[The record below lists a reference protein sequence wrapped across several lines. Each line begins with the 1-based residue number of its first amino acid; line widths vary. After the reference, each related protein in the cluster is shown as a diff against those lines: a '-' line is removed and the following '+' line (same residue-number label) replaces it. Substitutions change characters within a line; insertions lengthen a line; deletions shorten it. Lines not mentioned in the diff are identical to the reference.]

1 MMKLV
6 KYQDIKHLL
15 PEDTHYKNERYYDPQ
30 EAYVLHYQGDLVLE
44 KPLDLDN
51 SYSYFFD
58 GVEPE
63 DLCYFIFVEG
73 NMKAGNIYNN
83 ETDGSTG
90 LVVMGN
96 LIADNIVVGGQEI
109 FVGGDFTVNELFWG
123 DYNHGDLQVKGSIQ
137 AKVFINTDYGVD
149 YKRFEERRN
158 VFIDHLLW
166 DDVEDDY
173 EDDEHIR
180 QLLRPEYML
189 PVEDLIEE
197 EIYSWKDWFF
207 VSGLMKAME
216 QNQPVLQ
223 DNIKPYKRPEE
234 DFTFFFADNIVS
246 DQNLKRFLDSD
257 ILVGKAPVEG
267 SSFALEYWDGPVF
280 RRVYTVIG
288 SSETTAVYF
297 QYEEEF
303 ACMVYFTEHQNM
315 LGKLTGRKEYRV
327 EQAYKIFPE
336 DKWLVLDNNAP
347 QEFQD
352 FMNTQW
358 NVFLW
363 QYSEMVHLKNLFREA
378 VTREKIERI
387 LSLPLVQEKSKQYYT
402 DDASLDLGSLHLQFR
417 QSNSEEDYCS
427 RISVIR
433 QEYSE
438 GDEEIFDFW
447 HFDLV
452 ETVDGRIA
460 PVLFSQEGN
469 DYESRLYEVSATAVD
484 KYKNAIRYWNRL
496 ERNID
501 SLNEAYLRGE
511 LSLVSDEESEE
522 S

>member
-1 MMKLV
+1 MKRV
-6 KYQDIKHLL
+6 KYQDVKHLL
-15 PEDTHYKNERYYDPQ
+15 PEDTHYKNERYYDAE
-30 EAYVLHYQGDLVLE
+30 EAWVLHYVGDLVLE

-58 GVEPE
+58 EEEPE

-73 NMKAGNIYNN
+73 NVKAGNIYNN

-90 LVVMGN
+90 LVVTGN
-96 LIADNIVVGGQEI
+96 LTADNIVVGGQEI
-109 FVGGDFTVNELFWG
+109 FVGGDLTVNELFWG
-123 DYNHGDLQVKGSIQ
+123 DYNHGDLQVRGSIQ

-180 QLLRPEYML
+180 QLFHPEYMMSA
-189 PVEDLIEE
+189 EELIEE
-197 EIYSWKDWFF
+197 EIYSWKDWI
-207 VSGLMKAME
+207 SAAELMKAME
-216 QNQPVLQ
+216 QNLPVLQ
-223 DNIKPYKRPEE
+223 DNLKPYKRPEE
-234 DFTFFFADNIVS
+234 DFTFFFEDNAIRE
-246 DQNLKRFLDSD
+246 QNLKRFLDSD
-257 ILVGKAPVEG
+257 ILVGMAPVQG
-267 SSFALEYWDGPVF
+267 KMVFLEYWDEQVF
-280 RRVYTVIG
+280 RRACTSIG
-288 SSETTAVYF
+288 LPETTAVYF

-303 ACMVYFTEHQNM
+303 ACMVYFMEHQNM

-336 DKWLVLDNNAP
+336 DKWLVLDKNAP

-363 QYSEMVHLKNLFREA
+363 QYSEMVHLKNLFRET

-387 LSLPLVQEKSKQYYT
+387 LSLPLVQEKSKLYYT
-402 DDASLDLGSLHLQFR
+402 DDASLDLGPLQLQFR
-417 QSNSEEDYCS
+417 QGNAEEDYCS

-452 ETVDGRIA
+452 ETVDGRTA

-469 DYESRLYEVSATAVD
+469 GYEFETYEVSSTTVK
-484 KYKNAIRYWNRL
+484 KYRDAIRYWNRL
-496 ERNID
+496 DRNID

-511 LSLVSDEESEE
+511 ISLVDDEE
-522 S
+522 

>member
-6 KYQDIKHLL
+6 KYQDIRHLL
-15 PEDTHYKNERYYDPQ
+15 PEDTNYINERYYDAQ
-30 EAYVLHYQGDLVLE
+30 EAWVLHHEGDLVLE

-51 SYSYFFD
+51 SYSYFFE
-58 GVEPE
+58 GKEPE

-73 NMKAGNIYNN
+73 NVKAGNIYNN

-96 LIADNIVVGGQEI
+96 LMANNIVVGGQEI
-109 FVGGDFTVNELFWG
+109 FVAGDLAVNELFWG
-123 DYNHGDLQVKGSIQ
+123 DYNHGELQVRGSIQ

-149 YKRFEERRN
+149 YKRFEEHAN
-158 VFIDHLLW
+158 IFIEHLLW

-180 QLLRPEYML
+180 QLLRPEYL
-189 PVEDLIEE
+189 LSAEELTEE
-197 EIYSWKDWFF
+197 EIYSWKDWIFI
-207 VSGLMKAME
+207 SGLMKAME
-216 QNQPVLQ
+216 QDLSVLQ

-234 DFTFFFADNIVS
+234 DFSFFFEDNIVS
-246 DQNLKRFLDSD
+246 EHNIKRFLDSD

-267 SSFALEYWDGPVF
+267 ESFALEYWDGPVF
-280 RRVYTVIG
+280 RRIYTVIG
-288 SSETTAVYF
+288 SAETTAVYF
-297 QYEEEF
+297 QYEEKF
-303 ACMVYFTEHQNM
+303 ACMAYFTEHQNM
-315 LGKLTGRKEYRV
+315 LGKLTGKKEYRV

-336 DKWLVLDNNAP
+336 DKWLVLDKNAP

-363 QYSEMVHLKNLFREA
+363 QYSEMVHLKNLFRKT
-378 VTREKIERI
+378 VTREKLERI
-387 LSLPLVQEKSKQYYT
+387 LNLPLVQEKSKLYYT

-417 QSNSEEDYCS
+417 QEDS
-427 RISVIR
+427 QEDHSGRISIIR
-433 QEYSE
+433 QEN
-438 GDEEIFDFW
+438 GDEDIFNFW

-460 PVLFSQEGN
+460 PVLFSQEDN
-469 DYESRLYEVSATAVD
+469 DYESKLYEVSATAVN

-511 LSLVSDEESEE
+511 LSLVNDEESEE

>member
-1 MMKLV
+1 MMKRV
-6 KYQDIKHLL
+6 KYQDIRHLL
-15 PEDTHYKNERYYDPQ
+15 PEDTNYINERYFDAE
-30 EAYVLHYQGDLVLE
+30 EAWVLHHEGDLVLE

-58 GVEPE
+58 GEEPE

-73 NMKAGNIYNN
+73 NVKAGNIYNN

-96 LIADNIVVGGQEI
+96 LTANNIVVGGQEI
-109 FVGGDFTVNELFWG
+109 FVAGDLIVNQLFWG
-123 DYNHGDLQVKGSIQ
+123 DYNHGELQVRGSIQ

-149 YKRFEERRN
+149 YKRFEEHTN
-158 VFIDHLLW
+158 IFIEHLLW

-180 QLLRPEYML
+180 QLLRPEYL
-189 PVEDLIEE
+189 LSTEDLAEE
-197 EIYSWKDWFF
+197 EIYSWKDWIF

-216 QNQPVLQ
+216 QDLSALQ
-223 DNIKPYKRPEE
+223 DNVKPYKRPEE
-234 DFTFFFADNIVS
+234 DFSFFFEDNIVS
-246 DQNLKRFLDSD
+246 ENNLKRFLDSD

-267 SSFALEYWDGPVF
+267 ESFALEYWDGPVF
-280 RRVYTVIG
+280 RRIFTIIG
-288 SSETTAVYF
+288 SPETTAVYF
-297 QYEEEF
+297 QYEEKF
-303 ACMVYFTEHQNM
+303 ACMAYFTEHQNM

-327 EQAYKIFPE
+327 EQAYKVFPE
-336 DKWLVLDNNAP
+336 DKWLVLDKNAP
-347 QEFQD
+347 QELQD

-363 QYSEMVHLKNLFREA
+363 QYSEMVHLKSLFRKT
-378 VTREKIERI
+378 VTREKLERI
-387 LSLPLVQEKSKQYYT
+387 LNLPLVQEKSKQYYT

-417 QSNSEEDYCS
+417 QENSQEDYGG

-433 QEYSE
+433 QEN
-438 GDEEIFDFW
+438 GDEDIFNFW

-460 PVLFSQEGN
+460 PVLFSQDDN
-469 DYESRLYEVSATAVD
+469 DYESKLYEVSATAVN

-511 LSLVSDEESEE
+511 ISLVNDEESEE